1 MGRSQAEMIPPFFA
15 LDPPWK
21 QGDARRWMTSESACF
36 GAGSP
41 PERWAAP
48 KSFTYKTYPKNF
60 VQAVEKAEPLP
71 EWPMFPTGDDNVYD
85 GDNVC
90 KPFPTEADLA
100 GATGGSLLKAFEAAV
115 RGDPTMP
122 SSTTSISG
130 VPPRPAPCVNHSPSL
145 HATGTP
151 FTRTKCSPCVWAST
165 YSREADRRARA
176 ATRRTRPRPDPIDL
190 RRPDNRLE
198 ELTQLLERRLTNSP
212 QLAPRELQ
220 NYICVVVDQVL
231 DDDFRFRFRGQEL
244 AQSLYGVGESTAVRH
259 SFMYG
264 YAMLFE

>member
-1 MGRSQAEMIPPFFA
+1 MIPPFFA

-100 GATGGSLLKAFEAAV
+100 GATSLLKAFEAAV

-176 ATRRTRPRPDPIDL
+176 ATRRTRPRPDL
-190 RRPDNRLE
+190 RRHDNRLE
-198 ELTQLLERRLTNSP
+198 ELTPLLERRLTNSP